1 MASKLVTELK
11 SFGRAAIAFS
21 GGCDSTLLAEAARR
35 TLGSGNVLLLLADS
49 VFLPRVE
56 FDRAVSWSAAAG
68 MRLEIVRFEPLES
81 SEVRSN
87 PPERCYFCKRK
98 IFSALLERAHSEGFA
113 ELCDGTNQD
122 DLGDFRPGM
131 RAAAE
136 LGIRHPLLAAGLN
149 KAAVRALAREYG
161 LAVWN
166 LPAAACLASRI
177 PCGEALSA
185 MALRQVEEAEA
196 AIAHLGFTG
205 FRVRRLSAEH
215 ARLEVAES
223 DLERANSPEVGDAL
237 RRARFASWEI
247 APYRTGS
254 MNQAA
259 AIR

>member
-11 SFGRAAIAFS
+11 SFGRVAIAFS

-35 TLGSGNVLLLLADS
+35 VLGSGNVLLLLADS
-49 VFLPRVE
+49 VFLPRTE
-56 FDRAVSWSAAAG
+56 FDRAVSWSAASG
-68 MRLEIVRFEPLES
+68 MHLEIVQLEVLEIP
-81 SEVRSN
+81 EVRSN
-87 PPERCYFCKRK
+87 LPERCYFCKRK

-185 MALRQVEEAEA
+185 TALRQVEEAEA

-205 FRVRRLSAEH
+205 FRVRRLSAEQ